1 MATMAHFVSSSV
13 LSLVSDS
20 HYLSERTS
28 WLVVRIID
36 QRNRQKHV
44 TASSAWR

>member
-1 MATMAHFVSSSV
+1 MATMAHFISSSF